1 MQASGIPFRET
12 GFFSG
17 LIRDYLDQVPQLAPF
32 YGRFPTLQA
41 FRDQMGEK
49 AKQYPMAHR
58 EVLHAV
64 LTEQYASLQVSGA
77 TGEHLENLRKPN
89 AFTVVTGHQLNLFTG
104 PLYFLYKI
112 LTTIKLASRLGEEYP
127 EAHFVPVYW
136 MGSED
141 HDFDEVN
148 HFNFRGKE
156 IRWNRPTGGAV
167 GRMDTEGLDA
177 VFEQFSKDLGPGTHA
192 AYLKDLFSRAYLQ
205 QPTMAAATRF
215 LVNELFG
222 DMGLVI
228 LDADDPRLKALF
240 VPHVER
246 DLFENLGQR
255 TVSESISRLNALPGQ
270 YRIQVSPRELNFFYL
285 KDGFRE
291 RLAPVEGGYGVVDS
305 EIRFG
310 AEAVRGE
317 LHAHP
322 ERFSPNVVTR
332 PLYQEFLLPNLCY
345 VGGGGELAYWLELRE
360 FFAESGIAFP
370 MLLLRNSALLVSA
383 KQQGKAEKL
392 GLEVKSLFRDPDRLV
407 EQRVREISE
416 IPIDFSTQRRH
427 LTEQFEALYR
437 MAEQTD
443 KSFLGAVRAEEARQ
457 LKGLDRLE
465 KRLLKAQKRKLS
477 DEVERIRLLRES
489 LFPQGG
495 LQERNRNFAE
505 FYLEMG
511 PGLLKG
517 LLEAFDPLSGEFTLL
532 VYEP

>member
-1 MQASGIPFRET
+1 MQASGIPFQET

-17 LIRDYLDQVPQLAPF
+17 LIRDYLDQVPHLAPF
-32 YGRFPTLQA
+32 YGRYPSLEA
-41 FRDQMGEK
+41 FREQMGEK
-49 AKQYPMAHR
+49 AGHYPVAHR
-58 EVLHAV
+58 EVLHEV
-64 LTEQYASLQVSGA
+64 LSEQYAALQVSGA
-77 TGEHLENLRKPN
+77 TREHLENIRRPN
-89 AFTVVTGHQLNLFTG
+89 SFTVVTGHQLNLFTG

-112 LTTIKLASRLGEEYP
+112 LTTIKLAARLSEEYP
-127 EAHFVPVYW
+127 EAHFIPVYW

-141 HDFDEVN
+141 HDFEEVN

-167 GRMDTEGLDA
+167 GRMDTDGLGA

-192 AYLKDLFSRAYLQ
+192 AYLKDLFRRAYLQ
-205 QPTMAAATRF
+205 HPTMAAATRF

-222 DMGLVI
+222 DLGLVI

-240 VPHVER
+240 LPQMEQ
-246 DLFENLGQR
+246 DLFGNLGQR
-255 TVSESISRLNALPGQ
+255 TVSESIGRLNALPGQ

-291 RLAPVEGGYGVVDS
+291 RLVPLEGGFGVL
-305 EIRFG
+305 ETTIRFG
-310 AEAVRGE
+310 PEALREE

-345 VGGGGELAYWLELRE
+345 VGGGGELAYWLELKE
-360 FFAESGIAFP
+360 YFVQSGVPFP
-370 MLLLRNSALLVSA
+370 MLLLRNSALLASA
-383 KQQGKAEKL
+383 KQERKAEKL
-392 GLEVKSLFRDPDRLV
+392 GLSLEALFRDPDDLV
-407 EQRVREISE
+407 GQRVRALSE
-416 IPIDFSTQRRH
+416 IPIDFSPQRRH
-427 LTEQFEALYR
+427 LEEQFAALYR
-437 MAEQTD
+437 LAEQTD
-443 KSFLGAVRAEEARQ
+443 HSFLGAVRAEETRQ

-495 LQERNRNFAE
+495 LQERNRNFSE

-511 PGLLKG
+511 PALREALLK
-517 LLEAFDPLSGEFTLL
+517 AFDPLAGEFTLL
-532 VYEP
+532 VFEP